1 MKNGKK
7 IGILIVAYNAITT
20 LTKKVLD
27 RIPKNIYDEIDEI
40 AVFDDASKDDT
51 YMLTLG
57 YKEVHQLSKLNIYQN
72 IKNLGY
78 GGNQKNGFN
87 YFKEKNFDVV
97 VLLHGDGQYA
107 PEILNEMYLPIVEEK
122 ADIVLG
128 SRMMDKYG
136 GALKGGMPY
145 YKYIGN
151 KILSYY
157 ENHSLHMNLTEFHS
171 GYRAFSVEGLRKI
184 NLTNCSDDFHF
195 DTQILIKA
203 NHKNLRIF
211 EIPIPTFYGDEICY
225 VNGMKYAKNIFDTVN
240 EYKKTISGRSKSETY
255 SEFYINYPLK
265 LYSHSSHYQAL
276 KIVNAKDNLKIL
288 DIGSGQG
295 LFASNIS
302 KNNYKT
308 GVDFIPQDELT
319 GKNFNEYYEFDLNN
333 GLPEKIQTEKF
344 DYVLSLDILDLLIDY
359 EKILRQIK
367 MILKEDGKLIIS
379 LPNIANIYVRLNLLI
394 GRFPYS
400 NRGILDRTHLH
411 FFTLGLIK
419 KVLRKNGFEIIK
431 IKVTPIPVIEILP
444 KFLRN
449 NIGKLFNH
457 LLFFI
462 SFIFRRLFGYQFIF
476 ICENKKD

>member
-1 MKNGKK
+1 MMK
-7 IGILIVAYNAITT
+7 
-20 LTKKVLD
+20 
-27 RIPKNIYDEIDEI
+27 
-40 AVFDDASKDDT
+40 
-51 YMLTLG
+51 
-57 YKEVHQLSKLNIYQN
+57 
-72 IKNLGY
+72 
-78 GGNQKNGFN
+78 
-87 YFKEKNFDVV
+87 
-97 VLLHGDGQYA
+97 
-107 PEILNEMYLPIVEEK
+107 
-122 ADIVLG
+122 
-128 SRMMDKYG
+128 KYG
-136 GALKGGMPY
+136 GALKGGMPL
-145 YKYIGN
+145 YKYLGN
-151 KILSYY
+151 KILSTY
-157 ENHSLHMNLTEFHS
+157 ENRTLKMNLTEFHS
-171 GYRAFSVEGLRKI
+171 GYRAYSLAGLKKL
-184 NLTNCSDDFHF
+184 NLDNCSNDFHF

-203 NHKNLRIF
+203 NHKNLRIL
-211 EIPIPTFYGDEICY
+211 EIPIPTFYGNEICY
-225 VNGMKYAKNIFDTVN
+225 VNGMKYAKNIYNTVN

-255 SEFYINYPLK
+255 SEYYINYPLK

-319 GKNFNEYYEFDLNN
+319 RKNFNEYYEFDLNN
-333 GLPEKIQTEKF
+333 GLPEKIQTKKF

-379 LPNIANIYVRLNLLI
+379 LPNIANIYVRINLLI

-449 NIGKLFNH
+449 NVGKLFNH

-462 SFIFRRLFGYQFIF
+462 SFIFKRLFGYQFIF
-476 ICENKKD
+476 ICENQKD